1 MAAFDVIIL
10 GAGTAGESIAKNV
23 ARAGR
28 TVALVEAGR
37 VGGECPYVACMPSKS
52 LLRSATVRHL
62 ATRAVALGATAGPL
76 TLDDP
81 GAGWVRAVARRDEVA
96 HHRDDADAAQG
107 VEREGV
113 TLLRGRGRVV
123 SEGVVDV
130 DGARYGFTDL
140 VIGTGSRPVH
150 PPIEGLDTV
159 PTWTSDEA
167 LSTDECPASL
177 VILGGG
183 PIGCE
188 LAQVYARFGVEVTL
202 VESAPRLVAK
212 EEASISAVLA
222 AVLRD
227 DGIDLRLGAEVTRAE
242 VVGGPARAAA
252 QSGGFKARLHLADG
266 TVLDGDR
273 VLVVTGRMPNLD
285 DLGLEVLGIET
296 DPKGLTTDESGRVPG
311 QPHVWAAGDVTGA
324 APYTHAANYQAR
336 VIAANLLGGS
346 ATMDTRAMPR
356 AIYTDPPV
364 ASVGLDAAAARLQ
377 GVAPVTASIDL
388 AETARSGSEGEAR
401 GRLVLTADAARGVL
415 VGAAAVGPGCDEWI
429 GEAVLAI
436 RAEIPLSVLTDV
448 VHPFPTFSEAYEPV
462 LRDLA
467 QQIATA
473 RRPERPGGVAKFG
486 MIGLGRMG
494 EALALQA
501 VDRGLE
507 VVAHDPGKEPEPGSG
522 ILPADSVASVVAQLS
537 TPRVVFVSVPQGGP
551 TEEVVQSLAEA
562 MEPGDVIVEGGN
574 AHWQDSVRRFGELAQ
589 RGIHFIDC
597 GTSGGVSGARH
608 GACFMVGGTEEAFS
622 LVESILVALATDDGV
637 LHVGPTGSGH
647 FVKLIHNMIE
657 FGMVQSIGEGVELLD
672 ASDYELDFVSLFRN
686 WSHGSVIRGWLV
698 ELMAQGFEEYGDLR
712 HVEPCVEDTGEQVWG
727 VQYAME
733 HHVPIPMLAQAV
745 WGFYQSR
752 DRTQEWE
759 KTVSVLRHEY
769 GGHPLS
775 TT

>member
-1 MAAFDVIIL
+1 MMAAFDVIVL

-28 TVALVEAGR
+28 TVALIEAGR

-52 LLRSATVRHL
+52 LLRSATVRHQT
-62 ATRAVALGATAGPL
+62 TRSEALGATAAPVA
-76 TLDDP
+76 LDDP
-81 GAGWVRAVARRDEVA
+81 AAAYGRATARRDTVA
-96 HHRDDADAAQG
+96 HNRDDVDAVKS

-123 SEGVVDV
+123 GEGVVEV
-130 DGARYGFTDL
+130 GGARYGFTDL

-167 LSTDECPASL
+167 LSADERPGSL
-177 VILGGG
+177 IVLGGG

-212 EEASISAVLA
+212 EEASVSAVLA

-242 VVGGPARAAA
+242 PVAGA
-252 QSGGFKARLHLADG
+252 ARLHLADG
-266 TVLDGDR
+266 TALDADR
-273 VLVVTGRMPNLD
+273 VLVVTGRTPNVD
-285 DLGLEVLGIET
+285 DLGLEVLGVET
-296 DPKGLTTDESGRVPG
+296 DATGLATDASGRVPG
-311 QPHVWAAGDVTGA
+311 QAHVWAAGDVTGA
-324 APYTHAANYQAR
+324 APYTHAANYHAR
-336 VIAANLLGGS
+336 VITTNLLGGS
-346 ATMDTRAMPR
+346 ATMDTRAIPR

-364 ASVGLDAAAARLQ
+364 ASVGLDAAAAAEQ
-377 GVAPVTASIDL
+377 GVEAVTASIDL

-401 GRLVLTADAARGVL
+401 GRLVLTADVARGVL

-436 RAEIPLSVLTDV
+436 RAAVPLAVLTDL
-448 VHPFPTFSEAYEPV
+448 VHPFPTFSEAYEPA

-467 QQIATA
+467 RQVATA
-473 RRPERPGGVAKFG
+473 ARQPERSGATDRFG

-507 VVAHDPGKEPEPGSG
+507 VVAHDPGKEPASGSG
-522 ILPADSVASVVAQLS
+522 IVAADSIAAVVEQLS
-537 TPRVVFVSVPQGGP
+537 APRVVFVSVPQGDP
-551 TEEVVQSLAEA
+551 TEEVVQALAEA

-574 AHWQDSVRRFGELAQ
+574 AHWQDSVRRFAALAQ
-589 RGIHFIDC
+589 RGIHFVDC

-608 GACFMVGGTEEAFS
+608 GACFMVGGTEEGFA
-622 LVESILVALATDDGV
+622 LVEPVLVALATDDGV
-637 LHVGPTGSGH
+637 LHAGPTGAGH

-657 FGMVQSIGEGVELLD
+657 FGMVQSIGEGVELLA
-672 ASDYELDFVSLFRN
+672 ASDYELDLVSLFRN

-698 ELMAQGFEEYGDLR
+698 ELMAQGFEEYGDLS

-733 HHVPIPMLAQAV
+733 HQVPIPMLAQAV

-752 DRTQEWE
+752 DRTPEWE
-759 KTVSVLRHEY
+759 KAVSVLRHEY

>member
-1 MAAFDVIIL
+1 MSDLPSVTRMTAAFDVIIL

-23 ARAGR
+23 AQAGR

-52 LLRSATVRHL
+52 LLRSATVRHQ
-62 ATRAVALGATAGPL
+62 ATRSVALGATAGPV
-76 TLDDP
+76 TMDDP
-81 GAGWVRAVARRDEVA
+81 AAGWARAVARRDEVA
-96 HHRDDADAAQG
+96 HHRDDADAATG
-107 VEREGV
+107 VEGEGV

-123 SEGVVDV
+123 SEGIVEV

-150 PPIEGLDTV
+150 PPIEGLGTV

-167 LSTDECPASL
+167 LSSDERPASL
-177 VILGGG
+177 LILGGG

-212 EEASISAVLA
+212 EEASVSAVLA

-227 DGIDLRLGAEVTRAE
+227 DGIDLRLGAEATRAE
-242 VVGGPARAAA
+242 AVGGR
-252 QSGGFKARLHLADG
+252 ARLHLADEA
-266 TVLDGDR
+266 VLDGDR
-273 VLVVTGRMPNLD
+273 VLVVTGRTPNVD
-285 DLGLEVLGIET
+285 DLGLEFLGIEA
-296 DPKGLTTDESGRVPG
+296 DPKGLATDASGRVPG
-311 QPHVWAAGDVTGA
+311 HPHVWAAGDVTGA

-336 VIAANLLGGS
+336 IITANLLGGS

-364 ASVGLDAAAARLQ
+364 ASVGLDAAAAREQ
-377 GVAPVTASIDL
+377 GVEAVTASIDL

-467 QQIATA
+467 EQVAAVNQPRQI
-473 RRPERPGGVAKFG
+473 GGAGRFG

-507 VVAHDPGKEPEPGSG
+507 VVAYDPGQGTRAWLGHPAGRLGGLGGRAAADATGRVRVGAPGRAHRG
-522 ILPADSVASVVAQLS
+522 GGAVA
-537 TPRVVFVSVPQGGP
+537 
-551 TEEVVQSLAEA
+551 
-562 MEPGDVIVEGGN
+562 
-574 AHWQDSVRRFGELAQ
+574 RRG
-589 RGIHFIDC
+589 H
-597 GTSGGVSGARH
+597 GAR
-608 GACFMVGGTEEAFS
+608 
-622 LVESILVALATDDGV
+622 
-637 LHVGPTGSGH
+637 
-647 FVKLIHNMIE
+647 
-657 FGMVQSIGEGVELLD
+657 
-672 ASDYELDFVSLFRN
+672 R
-686 WSHGSVIRGWLV
+686 
-698 ELMAQGFEEYGDLR
+698 
-712 HVEPCVEDTGEQVWG
+712 
-727 VQYAME
+727 
-733 HHVPIPMLAQAV
+733 
-745 WGFYQSR
+745 R
-752 DRTQEWE
+752 DRRGRQRPLAGLGAP
-759 KTVSVLRHEY
+759 LR
-769 GGHPLS
+769 
-775 TT
+775 

>member
-23 ARAGR
+23 AQAGR

-52 LLRSATVRHL
+52 LLRSATVRHQ
-62 ATRAVALGATAGPL
+62 ATRSVALGATAGPVA
-76 TLDDP
+76 LDDP
-81 GAGWVRAVARRDEVA
+81 AAGYARATARRDEVA
-96 HHRDDADAAQG
+96 HHRDDADAATG
-107 VEREGV
+107 VERQGV

-123 SEGVVDV
+123 GEGVVEV
-130 DGARYGFTDL
+130 GGARYGFTDL

-167 LSTDECPASL
+167 LSTDERPASL
-177 VILGGG
+177 LVLGGG

-227 DGIDLRLGAEVTRAE
+227 DGIDLRLGAEVIRAE
-242 VVGGPARAAA
+242 TVGGR
-252 QSGGFKARLHLADG
+252 ARLRLADG
-266 TVLDGDR
+266 AVLDGDR

-285 DLGLEVLGIET
+285 DLGLEVLGIEA

-377 GVAPVTASIDL
+377 GVEAVTASIDL

-436 RAEIPLSVLTDV
+436 RAEIPLAVLTDV

-467 QQIATA
+467 QQVAAANQPRQMGGTA
-473 RRPERPGGVAKFG
+473 RFG

-507 VVAHDPGKEPEPGSG
+507 VVAHDPGKEPKPGSG
-522 ILPADSVASVVAQLS
+522 ILPADSVASVVGQLP

-574 AHWQDSVRRFGELAQ
+574 AHWRDSVRRCGELAQ

-622 LVESILVALATDDGV
+622 LVEPILLALATHDGV

-698 ELMAQGFEEYGDLR
+698 ELMAQGFEEYGDLS

-733 HHVPIPMLAQAV
+733 HQVPIPMLAQAV

-759 KTVSVLRHEY
+759 KAVSVLRHGY